1 MKVKTVCTIH
11 TNKLEHTDELELSSV
26 RIHITKKK
34 KRIYITKI
42 EIENLNELIILKDT
56 RKFSNSY
63 SSRKLYPQCCHK

>member
-34 KRIYITKI
+34 KNIYYQNWDRKSKWAN
-42 EIENLNELIILKDT
+42 NLERYKKVL
-56 RKFSNSY
+56 
-63 SSRKLYPQCCHK
+63 